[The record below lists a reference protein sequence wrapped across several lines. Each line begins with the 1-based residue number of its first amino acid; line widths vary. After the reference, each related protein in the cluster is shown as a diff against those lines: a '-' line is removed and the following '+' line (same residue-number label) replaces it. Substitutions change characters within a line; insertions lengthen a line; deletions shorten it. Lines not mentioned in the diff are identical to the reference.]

1 MSTYSYEID
10 GSYKLMDNRV
20 VEHMGLINAGNETNI
35 ENKEI
40 TKKAKE
46 LDTKIDQST
55 LVKGMSEMLSSVL
68 NEVAQQNQA
77 EMAAL
82 ITYSN
87 EMEFS
92 NVDLGDGV
100 FEITDTTQTTEV
112 NQTANMEAK
121 QKSESKVMNS
131 ISKSIDEALSK
142 TVDKLK
148 QDTSTKDIKEAGGT
162 NIGDVF
168 GKDLGGKLIDGA
180 KDILSINAGNTTN
193 TKNIKE
199 NEEKLKKTFNLDESF
214 KIEKD
219 SKVEDAIKNILKKEN
234 LAKCVAKTGG
244 KNAFRVDNL
253 KAGGVKIKGFNQK
266 AAIAQVLNCAFD
278 QQALDDISNLMV
290 QSYSQLVDNMIKSS
304 DLKATKEKRDITSGD
319 IYAAGVAGKQ
329 ILVAGGKFAK
339 DAGTGLATAAK
350 GIGEGVGSVFSGFM
364 KPLIIIAIIG
374 AIGGIIMLVIK
385 MSAKKGGRSGQS
397 TPLLDSGSS
406 GNDGFMDE

>member
-40 TKKAKE
+40 TKKAQE

-266 AAIAQVLNCAFD
+266 
-278 QQALDDISNLMV
+278 
-290 QSYSQLVDNMIKSS
+290 
-304 DLKATKEKRDITSGD
+304 
-319 IYAAGVAGKQ
+319 
-329 ILVAGGKFAK
+329 
-339 DAGTGLATAAK
+339 
-350 GIGEGVGSVFSGFM
+350 M
-364 KPLIIIAIIG
+364 K
-374 AIGGIIMLVIK
+374 
-385 MSAKKGGRSGQS
+385 
-397 TPLLDSGSS
+397 
-406 GNDGFMDE
+406 